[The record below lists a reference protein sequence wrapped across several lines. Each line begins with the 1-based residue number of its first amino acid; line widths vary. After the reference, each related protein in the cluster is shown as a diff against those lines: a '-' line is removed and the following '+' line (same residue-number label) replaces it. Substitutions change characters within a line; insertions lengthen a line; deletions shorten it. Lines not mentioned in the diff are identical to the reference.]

1 MQFDV
6 FDNDFKKV
14 GTVEADDAASA
25 LQKAKNKFKFIAA
38 PMVQE
43 TNEHKHQGE

>member
-1 MQFDV
+1 MLFDV

-14 GTVEADDAASA
+14 GTVQAPDPITA
-25 LQKAKNKFKFIAA
+25 LQKAKQQFKYVAA

-43 TNEHKHQGE
+43 SRDKQ